1 MRRQGGFMKLRSL
14 MGILTIAAAATAS
27 AQITPAAGS
36 TPPDDTPSFKLG
48 AVLYADWTYIESPKA
63 TDADGNR
70 VNASSFDVKRAY
82 LNATGNLNHRI
93 SFRITP
99 DIVRESGSGSSLNGS
114 LTFRIKYAFGQLAL
128 DDWTSTKGSWVRLGI
143 QQTPLVDHEE
153 SIYRYRW
160 QGPIF
165 VDREG
170 YLTSSD
176 AGLSGHYNFA
186 GNYGDVHVGFYN
198 GDGYNRTDPND
209 QKAIQLRATVR
220 PLPLGGIW
228 KGLRFTAFYDGDNY
242 LRSAPRRRAVGQ
254 VTFESAPVNAGFDYL
269 SAKDRTS
276 SRTAEVDGRGWTM
289 WATPKLPHNFELLL
303 RHDDLKPNT
312 DASLTRKR
320 NIVGLAY
327 WVPNLQ
333 RVTSAVMLDYDSL
346 KVTTRAD
353 DTRYALKLLISF

>member
-1 MRRQGGFMKLRSL
+1 MKLRSL
-14 MGILTIAAAATAS
+14 LGTIAIALTPAAFG
-27 AQITPAAGS
+27 QITPAAGS
-36 TPPDDTPSFKLG
+36 TPADDTPSFKLG
-48 AVLYADWTYIESPKA
+48 AVIFADWTYVESPKT
-63 TDADGNR
+63 TDADGNK
-70 VNASSFDVKRAY
+70 VNASSFNVARSY
-82 LNATGNLNHRI
+82 LNVTGNLNHRI

-99 DIVRESGSGSSLNGS
+99 DVSRETGSGSSLNGS
-114 LTFRIKYAFGQLAL
+114 LTFRVKYAYGQLAL
-128 DDWTSTKGSWVRLGI
+128 DDWTTKGSWVRLGI

-153 SIYRYRW
+153 TIYRYRF

-186 GNYGDVHVGFYN
+186 GNYGDVHFGFYN
-198 GDGYNRTDPND
+198 GEGYNRTDPND
-209 QKAIQLRATVR
+209 QKALQLRATLR

-228 KGLRFTAFYDGDNY
+228 KGLRLTAFYDGDNY
-242 LRSAPRRRAVGQ
+242 LKSAPRRRAVGQ

-276 SRTAEVDGRGWTM
+276 TRTAEVDGRGWTL
-289 WATPKLPHNFELLL
+289 WATPRLPHNLELLL
-303 RHDDLKPNT
+303 RHDQMKPNT

-320 NIVGLAY
+320 NIFGLAY

-346 KVTTRAD
+346 KVTNRAD
-353 DTRYALKLLISF
+353 DTRYGLKVLISF